1 MILVLMSDGDELLM
15 KGGYWKAGT
24 GEVSNT

>member
-24 GEVSNT
+24 GKVSDT